1 MVNANAHAETA
12 DRSPRHRT
20 ETGALAETAEFL
32 ELRPKL
38 RPGLRFAPRTA
49 GGERFHLIED
59 EAAGAFHRVGPAEY
73 AFLSRLD
80 GRTTVGEAL
89 AATASLGAD
98 ALTEREAA
106 HVCRWLVESGLAG
119 TPGTDR
125 AARVIA
131 EAHRKERAATLG
143 LLDPIA
149 VTVPLFD
156 PNRLLEL
163 CRPLLGW
170 LFGPVGVLLWTAAV
184 LVGGYELAAGWGR
197 FAGFSPAAW
206 GPHEWAWL
214 AVSWA
219 GLRVMHELGHGLAC
233 RRFGAR
239 TGKAGVLFLLF
250 VPLPYTDVTAAWR
263 FAGKW
268 PRVAVSL
275 AGVYVELLIAA
286 AAALIWARVGPG
298 VAADR
303 CRDLILTAGV
313 GTLLFNLNPLMR
325 FDGYH
330 VLADLLD
337 VPNLAD
343 RGRRMVASWWRRAFL
358 GGPAGAKEAGGWRRW
373 VVAIYGPLAG
383 LWRVF
388 IGVSLIGGAAALL
401 HGAGLLVAV
410 PAGALWFGRPVW
422 RAAGAVANAGPRGWG
437 RAAVVSSLLAA
448 AGWAAWRVPVG
459 GTLRLPAVVWAETQE
474 VRAPAAGFVR
484 AVHVEPGRWVEAGAV
499 LFELENPDLARRAAA
514 LELDLDA
521 SRVRRRRRLHRGELA
536 AAQVEA
542 RQASALGAQQTE
554 LRALLAGLTV
564 TAPVAGRVI
573 GEDFAALE
581 GVWVRPGR
589 ALATLSADG
598 SAGVLA
604 LADADERPR
613 LAAGAAATV
622 RLVGAEHRPRAAT
635 VAAVEPGATRSLPHP
650 AFGANAGG
658 PLPVVAADAGSGD
671 EGGVRLAT
679 PRTRVR
685 LRLPATANAA
695 PRVGAAATAEFAVP
709 TEPAGAVVR
718 RRSVELWRTFAR
730 ALATGGEPDVGPPR

>member
-1 MVNANAHAETA
+1 MVKTDAHADATNA
-12 DRSPRHRT
+12 SPNA
-20 ETGALAETAEFL
+20 ALAETAEFL

-38 RPGLRFAPRTA
+38 RPGLRFAPRVA

-89 AATASLGAD
+89 AKTANLGAD

-131 EAHRKERAATLG
+131 AAEKKDRAAALG

-163 CRPLLGW
+163 LRPLTGW
-170 LFGPVGVLLWTAAV
+170 LFGPVGVALWTAAV
-184 LVGGYELAAGWGR
+184 LAGGYELAAGWGR
-197 FAGFSPAAW
+197 FAGFSPAAF

-219 GLRVMHELGHGLAC
+219 GLRVVHELGHGLAC

-250 VPLPYTDVTAAWR
+250 IPLPYTDVTAAWR

-286 AAALIWARVGPG
+286 AAALLWARVGPG
-298 VAADR
+298 VVADR

-343 RGRRMVASWWRRAFL
+343 RGRRTVAAAWRRAFL
-358 GGPAGAKEAGGWRRW
+358 GGPAGAEEAGGWRRW
-373 VVAIYGPLAG
+373 VVGIYGPLAA

-410 PAGALWFGRPVW
+410 PAGVLWFGRPVW
-422 RAAGAVANAGPRGWG
+422 RGAKAVANAGPRGWV
-437 RAAVVSSLLAA
+437 RTAAVSLLLAA
-448 AGWAAWRVPVG
+448 AGWGLWRVPVG
-459 GTLRLPAVVWAETQE
+459 GTLRLPAVVWAETEE

-484 AVHVEPGRWVEAGAV
+484 RVHVEPGGRAEAGDV
-499 LFELENPDLARRAAA
+499 LFELENPDLARRSAA
-514 LELDLDA
+514 LGLDLEA
-521 SRVRRRRRLHRGELA
+521 SRVRRRRHLHRGELA

-542 RQASALGAQQTE
+542 RQATALAAQRAE
-554 LRALLAGLTV
+554 LTALLAGLTV
-564 TAPVAGRVI
+564 RARAAGRVT

-589 ALATLSADG
+589 ALAVLSAEG
-598 SAGVLA
+598 SLGVLA

-613 LAAGAAATV
+613 IVPGAAATV
-622 RLVGAEHRPRAAT
+622 RLIGEERRPRPAV
-635 VAAVEPGATRSLPHP
+635 VAAVEPTAGRALPHP
-650 AFGANAGG
+650 AFGANVGG
-658 PLPVVAADAGSGD
+658 PLPVVAAGDPGEAGPGNGPGGDA
-671 EGGVRLAT
+671 GVRLET

-685 LRLPATANAA
+685 LRWPATPGAP
-695 PRVGAAATAEFAVP
+695 PRVGTAATAEFAVP
-709 TEPAGAVVR
+709 TEPAGAALR
-718 RRSVELWRTFAR
+718 RRAGDLWRSAAR
-730 ALATGGEPDVGPPR
+730 ALETGAAMPR

>member
-1 MVNANAHAETA
+1 MVKTDAPAEATDASPNA
-12 DRSPRHRT
+12 
-20 ETGALAETAEFL
+20 ALAETAEFL

-89 AATASLGAD
+89 AKTANLGAD

-131 EAHRKERAATLG
+131 AAEKKDRAAALG

-163 CRPLLGW
+163 CRPALGW
-170 LFGPVGVLLWTAAV
+170 LFGPVGVLLWTAA
-184 LVGGYELAAGWGR
+184 LLAGGYELAAGWGR
-197 FAGFSPAAW
+197 FAGFAPAAF
-206 GPHEWAWL
+206 GPHAWAWL

-219 GLRVMHELGHGLAC
+219 GLRVVHELGHGLAC

-250 VPLPYTDVTAAWR
+250 IPLPYTDVTAAWR

-268 PRVAVSL
+268 PRIAVSL

-286 AAALIWARVGPG
+286 AAALVWARVGPG
-298 VAADR
+298 VVADR

-313 GTLLFNLNPLMR
+313 GTVLFNLNPLMR

-343 RGRRMVASWWRRAFL
+343 RGRRTVASWWRRAFL

-373 VVAIYGPLAG
+373 VVGIYGPLAA
-383 LWRVF
+383 LWRVL

-410 PAGALWFGRPVW
+410 PAGLLWFGRPVW
-422 RAAGAVANAGPRGWG
+422 RGAKAVMLAGPRGWC
-437 RAAVVSSLLAA
+437 RAAAACSLLAA
-448 AGWAAWRVPVG
+448 AGWGLWRVPVG
-459 GTLRLPAVVWAETQE
+459 GTLRLPAVVLAETEE

-484 AVHVEPGRWVEAGAV
+484 RVHVEPGEWAEAGDV
-499 LFELENPDLARRAAA
+499 LFELENPDLARRSAA
-514 LELDLDA
+514 LGLDLEA
-521 SRVRRRRRLHRGELA
+521 SRVRRRRHLHRGELA

-542 RQASALGAQQTE
+542 RQAAALAAQRAE
-554 LRALLAGLTV
+554 LTALLAGLTV
-564 TAPVAGRVI
+564 EAPVAGRVM
-573 GEDFAALE
+573 GEDLAALE

-589 ALATLSADG
+589 ALASLSAEG
-598 SAGVLA
+598 SLGVLT
-604 LADADERPR
+604 LAGADGRPR
-613 LAAGAAATV
+613 IAPGAAATV
-622 RLVGAEHRPRAAT
+622 RLIGGESRPRPAV
-635 VAAVEPGATRSLPHP
+635 VAAVEPTAGLALPHP
-650 AFGANAGG
+650 AFGANVGG
-658 PLPVVAADAGSGD
+658 PLPVVAAGDPGEAGPGGDA
-671 EGGVRLAT
+671 GVRLET

-685 LRLPATANAA
+685 LRLPATPDAP
-695 PRVGAAATAEFAVP
+695 PRVGTAATAEFAVP
-709 TEPAGAVVR
+709 TEPAGAALR
-718 RRSVELWRTFAR
+718 RRAGDLWRSAAR
-730 ALATGGEPDVGPPR
+730 ALEAGAAGPR

>member
-1 MVNANAHAETA
+1 MKTNAHSESVESSSDA
-12 DRSPRHRT
+12 
-20 ETGALAETAEFL
+20 ALAETAEFL

-49 GGERFHLIED
+49 GGERFHMIED

-80 GRTTVGEAL
+80 GRTTVGAAL

-131 EAHRKERAATLG
+131 EAQKKDRTAALRM
-143 LLDPIA
+143 LDPIA

-170 LFGPVGVLLWTAAV
+170 LFSPIGALLWCAA
-184 LVGGYELAAGWGR
+184 LLAGGYELAAGWGR
-197 FAGFSPAAW
+197 FTGFSPAAF

-214 AVSWA
+214 AFSWA
-219 GLRVMHELGHGLAC
+219 GLRVVHELGHGLAC

-250 VPLPYTDVTAAWR
+250 IPLPYTDVTAAWR

-268 PRVAVSL
+268 PRIAVSL

-286 AAALIWARVGPG
+286 VAALVWARVAPG
-298 VAADR
+298 IVADR
-303 CRDLILTAGV
+303 CQDLILTAGV

-330 VLADLLD
+330 VLADLLG

-343 RGRRMVASWWRRAFL
+343 RGRRMTAAAWRRVFL
-358 GGPAGAKEAGGWRRW
+358 GGTGLGDAVGPTEAGGWRRW
-373 VVAIYGPLAG
+373 VVGIYGPLAG
-383 LWRVF
+383 IWRAF

-401 HGAGLLVAV
+401 HGAGLIVAA
-410 PAGALWFGRPVW
+410 PAGVLWFGRPVW
-422 RAAGAVANAGPRGWG
+422 RAGKAVANSGPRGWC
-437 RAAVVSSLLAA
+437 
-448 AGWAAWRVPVG
+448 
-459 GTLRLPAVVWAETQE
+459 
-474 VRAPAAGFVR
+474 R
-484 AVHVEPGRWVEAGAV
+484 AVHVEPGEWVKADTV

-514 LELDLDA
+514 LELDLEA
-521 SRVRRRRRLHRGELA
+521 SRVRRRRHLHRGELA

-542 RQASALGAQQTE
+542 RQATALASQQSE
-554 LRALLAGLTV
+554 LTALLAGLTV
-564 TAPVAGRVI
+564 KAPVAGRVT
-573 GEDFAALE
+573 GEDLAALE

-589 ALATLSADG
+589 TLASLSVDG
-598 SAGVLA
+598 SIGVLT

-613 LAAGAAATV
+613 IVHGAAASV
-622 RLVGAEHRPRAAT
+622 RLIGEERRPRSAVVAT
-635 VAAVEPGATRSLPHP
+635 VEPTAGRFLPHP
-650 AFGANAGG
+650 AFGANVGG
-658 PLPVVAADAGSGD
+658 PLPVVAVGDSKGAG
-671 EGGVRLAT
+671 
-679 PRTRVR
+679 
-685 LRLPATANAA
+685 
-695 PRVGAAATAEFAVP
+695 
-709 TEPAGAVVR
+709 
-718 RRSVELWRTFAR
+718 
-730 ALATGGEPDVGPPR
+730 

>member
-1 MVNANAHAETA
+1 MKSDSRT
-12 DRSPRHRT
+12 DPDGSTPRHPS

-38 RPGLRFAPRTA
+38 RPGLRFAPRAA

-89 AATASLGAD
+89 AKTANLGAD
-98 ALTEREAA
+98 ALNEREAA

-131 EAHRKERAATLG
+131 EAQKKDRAAALG

-163 CRPLLGW
+163 LRPLTGW
-170 LFGPVGVLLWTAAV
+170 LFGPVGVALWCAAV
-184 LVGGYELAAGWGR
+184 LAGGYELAAGWDR
-197 FAGFSPAAW
+197 FAGFSPAAF

-219 GLRVMHELGHGLAC
+219 GLRVVHELGHGLAC

-250 VPLPYTDVTAAWR
+250 IPLPYTDVTAAWR

-268 PRVAVSL
+268 PRIAVSL

-286 AAALIWARVGPG
+286 AAALVWARVGPG
-298 VAADR
+298 VVADR

-313 GTLLFNLNPLMR
+313 GTVLFNLNPLMR

-343 RGRRMVASWWRRAFL
+343 RGRRTVASWWRRAFL

-373 VVAIYGPLAG
+373 VVGIYGPLAA
-383 LWRVF
+383 LWRVV

-401 HGAGLLVAV
+401 HGAGLIVAV
-410 PAGALWFGRPVW
+410 PAGLLWFGRPVW
-422 RAAGAVANAGPRGWG
+422 RGAKAVMLAGPRGWG
-437 RAAVVSSLLAA
+437 RAAFVSSLLAA
-448 AGWAAWRVPVG
+448 AGWGLWRVPVG
-459 GTLRLPAVVWAETQE
+459 GTLRLPAVVLAETEE

-484 AVHVEPGRWVEAGAV
+484 AVRVEPGEWVRAGDT

-514 LELDLDA
+514 LELDLEA
-521 SRVRRRRRLHRGELA
+521 SRVRRRRHLHRGELA

-542 RQASALGAQQTE
+542 RQAAAVAAQRAE
-554 LRALLAGLTV
+554 LHALLAGLTV
-564 TAPVAGRVI
+564 RAPAAGRVT
-573 GEDFAALE
+573 GEDLAALK

-589 ALATLSADG
+589 ALASLSAEG
-598 SAGVLA
+598 SLGVLT
-604 LADADERPR
+604 LADADDRPR
-613 LAAGAAATV
+613 IAPGAAATV
-622 RLVGAEHRPRAAT
+622 RLIGEEGRPRPAV
-635 VAAVEPGATRSLPHP
+635 VAVVEPTAGRVLPHP
-650 AFGANAGG
+650 AFGANVGG
-658 PLPVVAADAGSGD
+658 PLPVVAAGEGPNAGPNSD
-671 EGGVRLAT
+671 VGVRLEA

-685 LRLPATANAA
+685 LRLPATPDAP
-695 PRVGAAATAEFAVP
+695 PRVGTAATAEFAVP
-709 TEPAGAVVR
+709 TESAGAALR
-718 RRSVELWRTFAR
+718 RRAGDLWRSAAR
-730 ALATGGEPDVGPPR
+730 ALEAGAAAPW